1 MSRDPK
7 AHVALRPGSRL
18 WPVFEL
24 LRDRGAA
31 GATTLELSEI
41 LADRGRP
48 DFNISSSLSD
58 IRKVCG
64 SHGYAMLPAVPEGSR
79 QVGSAKRKLYRYRL
93 VRIGEAV
100 PPVAT
105 SAPVLAPA
113 APVAP
118 VAKPGAQSI
127 DLFGDSRPPRP
138 R

>member
-48 DFNISSSLSD
+48 DFNISSSLGD

-64 SHGYAMLPAVPEGSR
+64 EHGYAMLPAVPEGSR

-93 VRIGEAV
+93 VRLDEAA
-100 PPVAT
+100 VAT
-105 SAPVLAPA
+105 SAPIPAPA
-113 APVAP
+113 APVAQ
-118 VAKPGAQSI
+118 PGAQPV

-138 R
+138 C